1 ARPAR
6 HHDPRADRP
15 DRQHGPAHAGG
26 DRHHGRLDPRLAR
39 PRQLEAHPRRR
50 ERVLPEAPRALP
62 GEERVLRLAR
72 RAAPGARRHRGPLLR
87 ERRRARAARHLLRVH
102 PLSPDLRRHRS
113 AGRVPGPPRRRG
125 GGRGPGRAARCR
137 RAHPR
142 PGEGPARVHR
152 PRPGDARRQQRKP
165 AAPGDDRR
173 AGRPQLE
180 AQPVARR
187 GGRRPG
193 RTRERGNP
201 HHPLA
206 RSGAVGWPP
215 ARSPGRRE
223 GEVVTLGELTQRLR
237 RADFLDGLGI
247 YVGAHEVALAHVV
260 KRFFTV
266 ALRHARTYPLPPATH
281 AAERRQALGQVVRV
295 HLEALEDAFVRP
307 RGIVLASTAI
317 ADYLAFCRGETAAPI
332 GLLITSDEAIELAL
346 VKEGRL
352 VASQVVPA
360 NRVATPADLSR
371 SLARQLADGF
381 LAPEAVQPYHWR
393 LPNGAGPEL
402 PALGD
407 GDLLALSAGRLEA
420 PREFFEAREPGLL
433 PAVGAA
439 LDAVREGTLPVNLL
453 PAEGRRGA
461 EEGLS
466 LATVV
471 LVAVLGVLLLVWGG
485 SALVKD
491 ELNRR
496 HVRDELARVE
506 RLVKEVTA
514 LQNESDELRRQLKI
528 LT

>member
-1 ARPAR
+1 V
-6 HHDPRADRP
+6 
-15 DRQHGPAHAGG
+15 
-26 DRHHGRLDPRLAR
+26 GR
-39 PRQLEAHPRRR
+39 
-50 ERVLPEAPRALP
+50 
-62 GEERVLRLAR
+62 
-72 RAAPGARRHRGPLLR
+72 
-87 ERRRARAARHLLRVH
+87 
-102 PLSPDLRRHRS
+102 
-113 AGRVPGPPRRRG
+113 
-125 GGRGPGRAARCR
+125 
-137 RAHPR
+137 
-142 PGEGPARVHR
+142 
-152 PRPGDARRQQRKP
+152 
-165 AAPGDDRR
+165 
-173 AGRPQLE
+173 
-180 AQPVARR
+180 
-187 GGRRPG
+187 
-193 RTRERGNP
+193 
-201 HHPLA
+201 
-206 RSGAVGWPP
+206 PP
-215 ARSPGRRE
+215 ARSPGGRE
-223 GEVVTLGELTQRLR
+223 REVVTLGELTQRLR

-281 AAERRQALGQVVRV
+281 VAERRQALAQAVLAFAGEHRVDTRRAYLCLPRTAATCNRVLLPAAARENLSQVLEYEIEHLVPLPRDQVYFDYSARALGEERLEVLLMCIPREVVRV

-307 RGIVLASTAI
+307 RGIVLASSAI
-317 ADYLAFCRGETAAPI
+317 ADYLAFCRGETAGPV
-332 GLLITSDEAIELAL
+332 GLLIRSDEAIELAL

-352 VASQVVPA
+352 VASQLVPA
-360 NRVATPADLSR
+360 SRVATPADLSR

-381 LAPEAVQPYHWR
+381 LAPEDVQLYHWR
-393 LPNGAGPEL
+393 LANGAGPEL

-407 GDLLALSAGRLEA
+407 GDLLALAAGRLEA

-506 RLVKEVTA
+506 PQVKEVKA
-514 LQNESDELRRQLKI
+514 LQNESDDLRRQLKI
-528 LT
+528 LSGEEKRVTVLLKELSDVIPADAYLSSMNLRAGRLTLDGMAHSASDLIAALEKSKRFKNVTFTSPTTRSGDKDRFSLTAEVER